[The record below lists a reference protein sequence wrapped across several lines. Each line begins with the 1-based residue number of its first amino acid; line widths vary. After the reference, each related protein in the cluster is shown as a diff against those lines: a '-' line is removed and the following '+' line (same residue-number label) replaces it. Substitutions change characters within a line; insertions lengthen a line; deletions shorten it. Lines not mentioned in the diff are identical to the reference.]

1 MAFLLDIA
9 PIIGGFLM
17 KLFAL
22 NQENRAEE
30 QRLTLQLL
38 SSKNEVLNSA
48 REHSKTESPMAA
60 WNRRLIILVI
70 LSLIVVYVMAPLFFN
85 VPTAVPV
92 IQEGFS
98 FLGIQLT
105 ADEVEYKLVHGLVK
119 YDEIFKWGSV
129 IIEFYFGAQ
138 LAKKS

>member
-38 SSKNEVLNSA
+38 SSKNTSLSQA
-48 REHSKTESPMAA
+48 REHSTKESPMAA
-60 WNRRLIILVI
+60 WNRRFIILVI
-70 LSLIVVYVMAPLFFN
+70 LSLIVLYVVAPLVFDM
-85 VPTAVPV
+85 PTAVPIV
-92 IQEGFS
+92 QEGLS
-98 FLGIQLT
+98 FLGFQLT
-105 ADEVEYKLVHGLVK
+105 SDQVEYKLVHGLVK

-138 LAKKS
+138 LAKGR